1 MKKFRITL
9 NGVSYDLEVTE
20 LDAGSASAPVS
31 APAPAAPVV
40 AAAPAP
46 AATPAPTPAVAP
58 KAAAG
63 GTTVTAPMNGVIL
76 SVNGKVGDKVGSR
89 DAVVILEAMKMENEI
104 FAGVDGVIASIEVR
118 TGDSVQPG
126 DVLFTIG

>member
-104 FAGVDGVIASIEVR
+104 FAGVDGTIASIEVK
-118 TGDSVQPG
+118 TGDCVQPG
-126 DVLFTIG
+126 DTLFVIA

>member
-104 FAGVDGVIASIEVR
+104 FAGVDGTIASIEVK

-126 DVLFTIG
+126 DTLFVIA